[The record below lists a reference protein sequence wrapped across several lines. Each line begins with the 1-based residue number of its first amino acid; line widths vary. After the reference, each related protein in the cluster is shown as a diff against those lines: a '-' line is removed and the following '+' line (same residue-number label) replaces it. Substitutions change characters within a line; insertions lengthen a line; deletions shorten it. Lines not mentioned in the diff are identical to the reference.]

1 MQKIYFIAALLVM
14 ILFCGIMLVDRH
26 ILNHSYNKISDVINT
41 KETELQLQQQRHNAE
56 IEALNNKLQIRQEQF
71 HIIMPYRS
79 LESKTQEAGQADS
92 QQTAP
97 TAKEYNHE
105 PLTQYDGEPELL
117 ALAKELAAQIDE
129 NSISSENIIKVFRE
143 MPESRLGKTIFYNT
157 APLSKQLINI
167 RAALLEALCAHFGY
181 KCETV
186 FCWDMNT
193 MEHFF
198 QATVSSSR
206 DLLDRTTYSSSSNSR
221 RGTQQHVITQK
232 VPVSVLLPFQPI
244 ELNER
249 DECMLMSDIHQVPV
263 GGLYL
268 HRIDVVRHPESRAKE
283 WILEYRFKLKTT
295 DEEKKRAFFQTRL
308 LQCQTQLSAISL
320 IPGDPLESCISDG
333 VQSFR
338 IPFIN
343 GKSSILIVGDLPVLP
358 TGITAY
364 SVVE

>member
-26 ILNHSYNKISDVINT
+26 ILNHSYSKISDVINM

-92 QQTAP
+92 QQPAP
-97 TAKEYNHE
+97 TAQDYNHE

-157 APLSKQLINI
+157 VPFSKQLINI

-181 KCETV
+181 KCEIV

-206 DLLDRTTYSSSSNSR
+206 DLLDRSTYSSSSNSR

-232 VPVSVLLPFQPI
+232 IPVSVLLPFQPI

-249 DECMLMSDIHQVPV
+249 DECILMSDIHQVPV

-320 IPGDPLESCISDG
+320 IPGDPLNSCISEG

-343 GKSSILIVGDLPVLP
+343 GKSSVLIVGDLPVLP
-358 TGITAY
+358 AGITAY